1 MEINK
6 SLGEA
11 IHDIRTGKNISIAYI
26 SEQTKVNAVH
36 LNLIENNKRLPSGEL
51 LEKMSDIFSL
61 NERIREELYL
71 MLAKEKLKNNIPDKV
86 LDKMILGKLGMPD
99 KFIERIE
106 KDVKNTKIKIDKK
119 KIDDVINSQT
129 MLSKEEVIELAKS
142 LKQPVSEYLLLAE
155 YIPDEFIEL
164 LQYKDMEKLISGIV
178 KIGDPVKIDR
188 AVNSLANL
196 FDAIR

>member
-6 SLGEA
+6 SLGET

-99 KFIERIE
+99 KFIKRIE

-119 KIDDVINSQT
+119 KIDDVINSQA
-129 MLSKEEVIELAKS
+129 MFSKEEVIELAKS

-164 LQYKDMEKLISGIV
+164 LQYKDMEKLINGIV

-196 FDAIR
+196 FDAIS

>member
-1 MEINK
+1 MEIEK
-6 SLGEA
+6 SLGEK

-36 LNLIENNKRLPSGEL
+36 LNLIENNKRLPSGDL

-86 LDKMILGKLGMPD
+86 LNKMVLGKPGMPD
-99 KFIERIE
+99 KFTERIE
-106 KDVKNTKIKIDKK
+106 KDTKSTKVKIDKK
-119 KIDDVINSQT
+119 KIDAVINSQARLT
-129 MLSKEEVIELAKS
+129 KEEVIELAKS
-142 LKQPVSEYLLLAE
+142 LKQSVSEYLLLAE

-164 LQYKDMEKLISGIV
+164 LQYKDMENLINGIIKL
-178 KIGDPVKIDR
+178 GDPVKIDR
-188 AVNSLANL
+188 AINSLANL
-196 FDAIR
+196 FDAIG